1 MVNIAIGVIVGVAVM
16 GFLIMPAVS
25 ASRQSK
31 LNKQTVKFSDQIATQ
46 KSQISALKKELD
58 NSSVMLHTDSH
69 RLLDISF
76 LSVYHTLLFQML
88 QVSLN

>member
-1 MVNIAIGVIVGVAVM
+1 MSDTMVNIAIGVIVGVAVM

-58 NSSVMLHTDSH
+58 NYRSSSKEICG
-69 RLLDISF
+69 R
-76 LSVYHTLLFQML
+76 Q
-88 QVSLN
+88 

>member
-46 KSQISALKKELD
+46 KSQISALKKSWIITGAAVKKQRI
-58 NSSVMLHTDSH
+58 NSRQQRSQRQAMNH
-69 RLLDISF
+69 
-76 LSVYHTLLFQML
+76 
-88 QVSLN
+88 